1 MPLLHGRSSE
11 AALELVPVL
20 NSCSGGEVRD
30 TLLSRVREETP
41 GRDIYKAREGWGW
54 GEKSER
60 ENREDERQTERLSE
74 LRHLDGS
81 LRAERLM
88 RAGLCLSRE
97 VEKNS
102 LQV

>member
-11 AALELVPVL
+11 AARKLVPVL

-30 TLLSRVREETP
+30 TFLSRVREETP

-60 ENREDERQTERLSE
+60 ENREDERQTERLS
-74 LRHLDGS
+74 LNSGIWT
-81 LRAERLM
+81 
-88 RAGLCLSRE
+88 E
-97 VEKNS
+97 VLE
-102 LQV
+102 QRG